1 MVRAA
6 IVGLGWW
13 GLQITESLR
22 GSSLVDIVIGVDPDA
37 ESRARAQSVGL
48 QTCETLDQ
56 VLRRE
61 DIDAV
66 IICSPHRF
74 HRDQMLACAAAGKH
88 IFCEKPFSTTS
99 AEAEEVLA
107 AVERAGVALGIGHER
122 RFESA
127 IVELQRQASS
137 GELGQLLV
145 FEGNFS
151 QDKFLNLDPSN
162 WRLSPVEA
170 PVGPLSATGIH
181 LVDLAISLFGKPV
194 SVLARLS
201 TQATTFA
208 NGDTLAISLSFGGGQ
223 TALITAIL
231 TTPFV
236 GRVALYGSTGWVE
249 IRDRSHPEKSSGWDV
264 ISVKRGEEP
273 ETHFVAPEPTV
284 RWNIERF
291 AESIEGIREYPVPH
305 EQIRA
310 NVRAF
315 EAISRSAVSGQIVE
329 ISTER

>member
-1 MVRAA
+1 M
-6 IVGLGWW
+6 
-13 GLQITESLR
+13 
-22 GSSLVDIVIGVDPDA
+22 
-37 ESRARAQSVGL
+37 
-48 QTCETLDQ
+48 
-56 VLRRE
+56 
-61 DIDAV
+61 
-66 IICSPHRF
+66 
-74 HRDQMLACAAAGKH
+74 
-88 IFCEKPFSTTS
+88 
-99 AEAEEVLA
+99 
-107 AVERAGVALGIGHER
+107 
-122 RFESA
+122 
-127 IVELQRQASS
+127 
-137 GELGQLLV
+137 
-145 FEGNFS
+145 
-151 QDKFLNLDPSN
+151 
-162 WRLSPVEA
+162 
-170 PVGPLSATGIH
+170 
-181 LVDLAISLFGKPV
+181 

-208 NGDTLAISLSFGGGQ
+208 NGDTLAISLSFEGGQ

-329 ISTER
+329 IRTER